1 MKESKTKIYNNNDK
15 EVRRVAEYLEESIKW
30 LCESQEGCC
39 TYKMD
44 DHLAI
49 CVGWSSG
56 YGEKPRNDVIQATDD
71 LDFAINA
78 GIKVWTSDS
87 AMLTDFDW
95 INYPYLEDGTVLD
108 MGMSLARNDDLE
120 VIAATLLRW
129 YDDLKDEEFNDD
141 GKIIGDVQDSD
152 R

>member
-1 MKESKTKIYNNNDK
+1 
-15 EVRRVAEYLEESIKW
+15 
-30 LCESQEGCC
+30 
-39 TYKMD
+39 MD

-56 YGEKPRNDVIQATDD
+56 YGKKPRNDVIQATDD

-78 GIKVWTSDS
+78 GVKVWTSDS

-120 VIAATLLRW
+120 VIAKTLLRW
-129 YDDLKDEEFNDD
+129 YDDLKDEEFNND
-141 GKIIGDVQDSD
+141 GKIIGYVQDSD